1 MLKVA
6 VVDSGINADHSHIG
20 KVGGGISFVSE
31 AWNDLIGHG
40 TAVAAAIHDHEPRV
54 ELYAVK
60 IFDRSFSTDI
70 QAVVKA
76 LDWCAANDMDVVNV
90 SLATAKASHG
100 ELLREVSQRLKILV
114 APCEFIGL
122 PAFPGSFPWAFGVH
136 GDPSCARNEIRLRAD
151 GNFLAS
157 PLPRTLPGLTT
168 EQNFAGSSFAVGN
181 FTGVLCHRILEE
193 GMERGL
199 NGIRSAESV

>member
-20 KVGGGISFVSE
+20 QVGGGVSFVSE

-70 QAVVKA
+70 EAVVKA
-76 LDWCAANDMDVVNV
+76 LDWCVANGMDVVNL
-90 SLATAKASHG
+90 SLATAKPSHG
-100 ELLREVSQRLKILV
+100 ELLREVSQRIKILV
-114 APCEFIGL
+114 APSEFIGL
-122 PAFPGSFPWAFGVH
+122 PAFPGSFAWAFGVH
-136 GDPSCARNEIRLRAD
+136 PDPACPREEIRKAD
-151 GNFLAS
+151 DGSFFAS
-157 PLPRTLPGLTT
+157 PLPRTIPGLASD
-168 EQNFAGSSFAVGN
+168 QNFSGASFAVGN
-181 FTGVLCHRILEE
+181 FTGLICRRMLESN
-193 GMERGL
+193 MDT
-199 NGIRSAESV
+199 AEELRKWFQ

>member
-76 LDWCAANDMDVVNV
+76 LDWCVDHDMDVVNL
-90 SLATAKASHG
+90 SLATAKVSHG
-100 ELLREVSQRLKILV
+100 ELLREVSQRVKILV

-136 GDPSCARNEIRLRAD
+136 GDPSCARNEVRPGPH
-151 GNFLAS
+151 GNYLAS
-157 PLPRTLPGLTT
+157 PLPRTLPGLAA
-168 EQNFAGSSFAVGN
+168 EQNFAGSSFAVAN
-181 FTGVLCHRILEE
+181 FTGVLCRRMLDQ
-193 GMERGL
+193 GVT
-199 NGIRSAESV
+199 SAEALRQGLSE